1 MKIPAAV
8 GVTVKSTVA
17 EDGSA
22 IAPRS
27 QVIVVVPEHVPWLGC
42 VETKVKLAGRV
53 SFRVT
58 PVASCGP
65 VFNTVAR

>member
-8 GVTVKSTVA
+8 GFTVKSTVA
-17 EDGSA
+17 EDGSGMT
-22 IAPRS
+22 PRLH
-27 QVIVVVPEHVPWLGC
+27 VIVVVPEHFPWLGC
-42 VETKVKLAGRV
+42 VETRLKLAGSV

-65 VFNTVAR
+65 AFSTVAR